1 MTLDV
6 KADNLTWSIPIKRR
20 ITIIRGDSGTGKTTL
35 VDIISDNDSNAAT
48 VSFPL
53 QISVVTTGTWED
65 VMATAVNRLIVFDEL
80 EAVTTSKFANLIKE
94 TENKGNYYL
103 IFSRENIGTE
113 SYSMLNIAVSS
124 ILRFVTSNDGL
135 NHYTEEYYNLLN
147 TGADDKYCD
156 KVVIE
161 DRLAGKQFFKC
172 IFGKNI
178 IAAGSKSQIV
188 PTIFELLSNNPCCI
202 YVVVDMASFGCHMD
216 SFYDEILYFYGN
228 NVCFDPRYECF
239 EELLANTNYGRKL
252 PIVNDELADV
262 YTFANKFISWEV
274 YFEDLISRATNG
286 TVLHHTHA
294 SWLKFCWKGNCG
306 ECRKMEGRACDFRV
320 EGDKITYLLENTKY
334 SNLLTIAKMRRG
346 E

>member
-147 TGADDKYCD
+147 TGADDK
-156 KVVIE
+156 
-161 DRLAGKQFFKC
+161 F
-172 IFGKNI
+172 
-178 IAAGSKSQIV
+178 
-188 PTIFELLSNNPCCI
+188 
-202 YVVVDMASFGCHMD
+202 
-216 SFYDEILYFYGN
+216 
-228 NVCFDPRYECF
+228 
-239 EELLANTNYGRKL
+239 
-252 PIVNDELADV
+252 
-262 YTFANKFISWEV
+262 
-274 YFEDLISRATNG
+274 
-286 TVLHHTHA
+286 
-294 SWLKFCWKGNCG
+294 
-306 ECRKMEGRACDFRV
+306 
-320 EGDKITYLLENTKY
+320 
-334 SNLLTIAKMRRG
+334 
-346 E
+346 